1 MSHEATALDVN
12 LERLVRRVIGVMML
26 GVLVYGGFLVTTGLS
41 DVGARFASFG
51 WWSFAAACGLSMVN
65 YLLRFAKWEIYLSI
79 LGIRGVPKP
88 ESLLTF
94 LSGFVLTVSPG
105 KVGEV
110 FKSLVLYR
118 TRGVPLERS
127 APIVVAER
135 VTDLIGVIVVIV
147 VGSLGFRGGLV
158 WAGAGS
164 GLVLGLLVFVASPRL
179 SRAMVELTTRLPGPV
194 GRIGGRVAPKLH
206 TALDQLRELTTPSR
220 LVLPTLLSIAGWS
233 LEGVGLW
240 LILKGFAQQTTL
252 TLASFS
258 YASATLAGA
267 IVPLPG
273 GLGVTDK
280 LIEQQLTHLGGVP
293 LAVAFSAMVLVRFA
307 TLWFAVV
314 VGFVALGLLRARHPR
329 LSSHESATPEAT

>member
-1 MSHEATALDVN
+1 MSAAPTSSDMN
-12 LERLVRRVIGVMML
+12 LERLVRRVVGVMML
-26 GVLVYGGFLVTTGLS
+26 GVLVYGGFLVSTGLS
-41 DVGARFASFG
+41 DVGSRFASFG
-51 WWSFAAACGLSMVN
+51 WWSFAAACCLSMLN
-65 YLLRFAKWEIYLSI
+65 YLLRFGKWEIYLAI
-79 LGIRGVPKP
+79 LGIRGLPKT

-135 VTDLIGVIVVIV
+135 VTDLIGVIVMIV

-158 WAGAGS
+158 WAAAGS
-164 GLVLGLLVFVASPRL
+164 GLVLVLLVFVASPKL
-179 SRAMVELTTRLPGPV
+179 SRAMVDLTPHLPGPL
-194 GRIGGRVAPKLH
+194 GRLGARVAPKLH

-240 LILKGFAQQTTL
+240 LILKGFAQSTTL

-258 YASATLAGA
+258 YATATLAGA

-307 TLWFAVV
+307 TLWFAVL

-329 LSSHESATPEAT
+329 LSSGEPATPSEP

>member
-1 MSHEATALDVN
+1 MSTDATTSDMN
-12 LERLVRRVIGVMML
+12 LERLVRRVVGVMML
-26 GVLVYGGFLVTTGLS
+26 GILLYGGFLVYTGLA
-41 DVGARFASFG
+41 DVGARFATFG
-51 WWSFAAACGLSMVN
+51 WWTFGAACGLSLLN
-65 YLLRFAKWEIYLSI
+65 YLLRFVKWEIYLGI
-79 LGIRGVPKP
+79 LGIRGIPKG

-110 FKSLVLYR
+110 FKSLVLFR
-118 TRGVPLERS
+118 TRGVPIERS

-135 VTDLIGVIVVIV
+135 VTDLIGVIAMIA

-158 WAGAGS
+158 WAGAGAT
-164 GLVLGLLVFVASPRL
+164 LVLGLLVFIASPRL
-179 SRAMVELTTRLPGPV
+179 SRWVVDLATRLPGPL
-194 GRIGGRVAPKLH
+194 GRLGGKLAPRLH
-206 TALDQLRELTTPSR
+206 TALDQLRELTTPAR
-220 LVLPTLLSIAGWS
+220 LVMPTLLSVAGWS

-240 LILKGFAQQTTL
+240 LILKGFAQGTSL

-258 YASATLAGA
+258 YATATLAGA

-280 LIEQQLTHLGGVP
+280 LIEQQLTLLGGVP

-314 VGFVALGLLRARHPR
+314 VGFVSLGLLRARHPK
-329 LSSHESATPEAT
+329 LASNVA